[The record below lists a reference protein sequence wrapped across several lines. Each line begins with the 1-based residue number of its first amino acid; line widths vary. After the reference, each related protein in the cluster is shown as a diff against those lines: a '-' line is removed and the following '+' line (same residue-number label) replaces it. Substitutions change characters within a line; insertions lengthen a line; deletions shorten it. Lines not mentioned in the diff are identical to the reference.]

1 MQQQVFEF
9 VQDGSQAPPFSLDPR
24 IEEEVVRLM
33 AAAILAVLEKGTVK
47 SDGDTRR
54 RQDQD

>member
-9 VQDGSQAPPFSLDPR
+9 VQDGSQAPLISLDPR
-24 IEEEVVRLM
+24 IEEEMAKLM

-47 SDGDTRR
+47 SDDDARR